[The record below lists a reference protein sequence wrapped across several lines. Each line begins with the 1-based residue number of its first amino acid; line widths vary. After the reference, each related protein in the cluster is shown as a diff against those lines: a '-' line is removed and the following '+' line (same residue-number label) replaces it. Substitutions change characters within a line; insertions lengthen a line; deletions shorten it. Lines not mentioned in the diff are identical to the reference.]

1 MGASFEGGRM
11 PLLPRLIFA
20 AVLVLGLASPV
31 AVAAAPPLGVDAV
44 IAGLLGQHDVPG
56 PDGAL
61 KLAGRPVDRAVLDR
75 IYAPRQYAPVWLNDV
90 SDASG
95 PALHP
100 RGEAVLRHLG
110 QAETEGLDPADYH
123 LGDIAA
129 RAGGADARTLAEF
142 DLLLTEALARFARD
156 VRIGRVAPRSVDGD
170 ILIPPPSLD
179 LAETVLTVIHAPDI
193 GERLAALPPPHPEY
207 ANLRTAL
214 ARMRKVAKAGGWAV
228 VGEGQVLRPGMQ
240 DPNVAAV
247 RRHLIAT
254 GDLQGPAKGGP
265 DKGGDVYD
273 PKLEAAVRRFQARH
287 GIDVDGV
294 VGVQTRAHM
303 NITAAERTGQI
314 LANMERWRWMP
325 DDLGRRHVLVNVPA
339 FTLAAREG
347 GETRLDMR
355 VVVGTNARRTPMLA
369 SRITGT
375 TFNPTWTVPLRNA
388 REDVLPKLQRN
399 AGYLDEMGIRVY
411 AGWQA
416 DAPLV
421 NHRTVD
427 WRSVGT
433 KITRYRLVQQ
443 PGPLNALGRYKFN
456 IPNEQDIYLH
466 DTPQHDKFARSQ
478 RTFSSG
484 CVRLSEPDALNA
496 WLFAAH
502 PDWDESRTRA
512 IVDSGKTRTVRLPEA
527 VPVYLLY
534 QTAWMDAAGV
544 FHFRED
550 IYGRDAQLSQIFER
564 KREAPI
570 RTARLAS

>member
-1 MGASFEGGRM
+1 MS
-11 PLLPRLIFA
+11 LLPRLFFA
-20 AVLVLGLASPV
+20 AVLILGSASPM
-31 AVAAAPPLGVDAV
+31 AVIAGPSAGVGAV
-44 IAGLLGQHDVPG
+44 IAGLLGPDEASN
-56 PDGAL
+56 PDGML
-61 KLAGRPVDRAVLDR
+61 KLAGRPVDRAVIER
-75 IYAPRQYAPVWLNDV
+75 IYAPRQYAPVWLNEG
-90 SDASG
+90 SDTSG

-110 QAETEGLDPADYH
+110 HAETEGLDPADYH
-123 LGDIAA
+123 VGDIAA
-129 RAGGADARTLAEF
+129 RVGGADARALAEF
-142 DLLLTEALARFARD
+142 DLLLTDALARFARD

-170 ILIPPPSLD
+170 ILIVPPSLD
-179 LAETVLTVIHAPDI
+179 LAETVLAVVEAPDV
-193 GERLAALPPPHPEY
+193 EARLAALPPPHPEY
-207 ANLRTAL
+207 ANLRAAL

-254 GDLQGPAKGGP
+254 GDLQGPAKGP

-273 PKLEAAVRRFQARH
+273 PKLEGAVRRFQARH

-325 DDLGRRHVLVNVPA
+325 DDLGRRHVVVNVPA

-347 GETRLDMR
+347 GETKLDMR
-355 VVVGTNARRTPMLA
+355 VVVGTNTRRTPMLA

-375 TFNPTWTVPLRNA
+375 TFNPTWTVPPRNA
-388 REDVLPKLQRN
+388 KEDVLPKLQRN
-399 AGYLDEMGIRVY
+399 AGYLDEMGMRVY

-421 NHRTVD
+421 NPRTVD
-427 WRSVGT
+427 WRGVGT
-433 KITRYRLVQQ
+433 RITRYRLVQQ
-443 PGPLNALGRYKFN
+443 PGPLNALGRFKFN

-484 CVRLSEPDALNA
+484 CVRLSEPDALNT
-496 WLFAAH
+496 WLFATQ
-502 PDWDESRTRA
+502 PDWDESRTQTM
-512 IVDSGKTRTVRLPEA
+512 VESGKTRTVRLPEA
-527 VPVYLLY
+527 IPVYLLY

-550 IYGRDAQLSQIFER
+550 IYGRDAQFSQIFER
-564 KREAPI
+564 KREMPV